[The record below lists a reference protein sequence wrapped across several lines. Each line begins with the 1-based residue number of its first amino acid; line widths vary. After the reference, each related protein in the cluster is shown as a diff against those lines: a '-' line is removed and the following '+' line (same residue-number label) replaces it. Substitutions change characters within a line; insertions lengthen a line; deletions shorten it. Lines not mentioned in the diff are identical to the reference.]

1 MNNRTL
7 ILNAGSSSLKYKL
20 FEKRQE
26 IMGGLIEGIGETA
39 QHPNHEQALMTVCQ
53 SVEVAD
59 IALVGHRVVHGGTL
73 FLEPT
78 EMNDANLAALQGIAH
93 LAPLHNPAN
102 ILGIEIAR
110 KLLPKARH
118 MAIFDTAFHHSL
130 PEMAYTYAID
140 RHITQALNIRR
151 YGFHG
156 ISHQYV
162 SREACHILQSPVEAT
177 DLITLHLGN
186 GASACAIRNG
196 CSIDTSMGMTPL
208 EGLVMG
214 TRSGDLDPALSLILL
229 KHLGNIEAVETLLNK
244 HSGLK
249 GICGDNDLRAI
260 ESRIKAN
267 DPMARLA
274 FDIMIYHLIKYIGGY
289 MALLPDLKVLV
300 FTGGIG
306 ENSAWVRQAVL
317 SQLLHMG
324 IIFDETQNIQSYKHH
339 LRLTTVNSRIQVFAI
354 RTNEE
359 LCMAEQIEVLNLK

>member
-1 MNNRTL
+1 MKNRVL

-20 FEKRQE
+20 FENRQE

-39 QHPNHEQALMTVCQ
+39 GDPNHEQALMTVCQ
-53 SVEVAD
+53 SVNVVD
-59 IALVGHRVVHGGTL
+59 IAWVGHRVVHGGTL

-78 EMNDANLAALQGIAH
+78 EIDDRNFAALQNIAH

-102 ILGIEIAR
+102 ILGIDIAR

-118 MAIFDTAFHHSL
+118 IALFDTAFHHSL
-130 PEMAYTYAID
+130 PEVAYSYALD
-140 RHITQALNIRR
+140 RDITQALHIRR

-162 SREACHILQSPVEAT
+162 SREVCHLLKSPVEGT
-177 DLITLHLGN
+177 ELITLHLGN

-214 TRSGDLDPALSLILL
+214 TRSGDIDPAVSLMLV
-229 KHLGNIEAVETLLNK
+229 KHLGSVEAVHALLNK
-244 HSGLK
+244 QSGLK
-249 GICGDNDLRAI
+249 GICGDNDLRTI
-260 ESRIKAN
+260 EARAKAN
-267 DPMARLA
+267 DPMAQLA
-274 FDIMIYHLIKYIGGY
+274 FDIMIYRLVKYIGSY
-289 MALLPDLKVLV
+289 MALLPDLKALV

-306 ENSAWVRQAVL
+306 ENSVWVRQAVL
-317 SQLLHMG
+317 SQLLHLG
-324 IIFDETQNIQSYKHH
+324 VIGDETQNTQSYKQH
-339 LRLTTVNSRIQVFAI
+339 LRLTRADSRIQAFAI

-359 LCMAEQIEVLNLK
+359 LCMVEQIEALNLK